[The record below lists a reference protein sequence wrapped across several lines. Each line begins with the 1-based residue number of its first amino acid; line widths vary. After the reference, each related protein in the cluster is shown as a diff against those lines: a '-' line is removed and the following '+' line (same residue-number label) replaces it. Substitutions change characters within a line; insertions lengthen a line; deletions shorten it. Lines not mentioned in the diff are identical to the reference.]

1 MPGESARRVISEVEA
16 SWTPIRTALETLP
29 DAALEAAPPG
39 TWSAKETLAHLAFWS
54 EAVEGYM
61 TLVVRQRPL
70 PGGWRFGSGY
80 SQEVDAPWPHFEVH
94 NAREAAWGGLNSL
107 RWSGRGWQRRTKA
120 SCASS
125 KPSLT
130 PRLKPTRNTSPSFRR
145 TTASI
150 RQGSP
155 QSRRND
161 RSPH

>member
-29 DAALEAAPPG
+29 DAALEAVPPG

-70 PGGWRFGSGY
+70 PGGWLFGSGY

-94 NAREAAWGGLNSL
+94 NAREAAWGRSQQPAVVRARMAAAHEGLVRFL
-107 RWSGRGWQRRTKA
+107 ETVTDA
-120 SCASS
+120 EVEAD
-125 KPSLT
+125 
-130 PRLKPTRNTSPSFRR
+130 
-145 TTASI
+145 
-150 RQGSP
+150 P
-155 QSRRND
+155 QYFAQLSAHYREH
-161 RSPH
+161 SAGLIAVPQE